1 LGSGAWASL
10 ESTTPRSL
18 RKPESLLSGTRLR
31 PVSPSSTLQ
40 MPTGHTPTRSC
51 LERELGIRI
60 VPYSPLARGFFAGRA
75 AVESVPSES
84 LLSKHPRYTGENL
97 EKNKVL
103 YTRLEMLSKKYGCSP
118 AQLALSWVLHQ
129 GEDVVAIPGTTKVKN
144 LDDNI
149 GAVKVKLSKE
159 NLEEISA
166 AVPAGVVAGSRLLG
180 VLEPYS
186 WRLANTPL
194 PK

>member
-1 LGSGAWASL
+1 LNLG
-10 ESTTPRSL
+10 T
-18 RKPESLLSGTRLR
+18 
-31 PVSPSSTLQ
+31 
-40 MPTGHTPTRSC
+40 
-51 LERELGIRI
+51 I
-60 VPYSPLARGFFAGRA
+60 
-75 AVESVPSES
+75 
-84 LLSKHPRYTGENL
+84 
-97 EKNKVL
+97 
-103 YTRLEMLSKKYGCSP
+103 
-118 AQLALSWVLHQ
+118 
-129 GEDVVAIPGTTKVKN
+129 KVKN
-144 LDDNI
+144 LDDI